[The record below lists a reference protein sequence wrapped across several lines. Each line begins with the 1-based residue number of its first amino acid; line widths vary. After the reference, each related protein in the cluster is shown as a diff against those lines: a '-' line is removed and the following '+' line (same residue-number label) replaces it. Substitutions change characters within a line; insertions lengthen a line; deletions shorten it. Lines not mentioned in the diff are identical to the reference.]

1 MYDEK
6 VLENYIPSFDD
17 FCFDFNKD
25 TCHFVEK
32 GICPVETNKEK
43 LLNRVEYETSCKCES
58 LMQKII
64 ANGFYEHDRSWRI
77 MVVKQSCG
85 KYVFDNGRHRTC
97 AASKLKVP
105 IKIHITEG
113 DSESCMCKDKNNNIE
128 VEDL

>member
-1 MYDEK
+1 MCNEK
-6 VLENYIPSFDD
+6 IIENYIPFFDD

-25 TCHFVEK
+25 TCHFVDK
-32 GICPVETNKEK
+32 GICPGETNKEK
-43 LLNRVEYETSCKCES
+43 LLSQVEYETSCKCES

-97 AASKLKVP
+97 AASKLNVP
-105 IKIHITEG
+105 IKIHITE
-113 DSESCMCKDKNNNIE
+113 DESASCMCKDKNNNIE
-128 VEDL
+128 VEDS